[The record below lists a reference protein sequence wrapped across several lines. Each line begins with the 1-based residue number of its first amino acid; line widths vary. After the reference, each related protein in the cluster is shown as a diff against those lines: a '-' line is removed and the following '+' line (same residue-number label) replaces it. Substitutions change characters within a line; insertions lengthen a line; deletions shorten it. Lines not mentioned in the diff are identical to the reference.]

1 MLMKHVPQ
9 IRKLCPVSTRT
20 VMGCAWGVVLALLSS
35 GVFPRMAMATEY
47 RLGVGD
53 LVKIVVYEHDDL
65 TMEDRITDS
74 GALSFPY
81 LGEVTVGGLTK
92 GEAENRIT
100 TLLSAGKFIKNPQ
113 VSVRILQYREP
124 KVSVLGLVN
133 RPGRYPVEPLKTVLD
148 ALADAGGLSP
158 LAEDQV
164 VVLRR
169 EGDKTTKYQI
179 NLHTT
184 IDNGNL
190 SDLLTI
196 QNGDIISVAK
206 AKQFY
211 VYGAVQRSGVYRLE
225 RDMTVIQGLAVA
237 GGLSPRGTDRG
248 LIVRRLNT
256 TSNTVVE
263 IPVSFKDTMYADDV
277 LVVKESLF

>member
-1 MLMKHVPQ
+1 MKN
-9 IRKLCPVSTRT
+9 
-20 VMGCAWGVVLALLSS
+20 
-35 GVFPRMAMATEY
+35 FPRSKVRFPITPRFSWSHILAVVSFIIFQNVAWSAEY

-65 TMEDRITDS
+65 TTEDRITDS
-74 GALSFPY
+74 GTVSFPY

-92 GEAENRIT
+92 GEAENRFT
-100 TLLSAGKFIKNPQ
+100 TLLNGGKFIKNPQ

-124 KVSVLGLVN
+124 KVSVLGQVN
-133 RPGRYPVEPLKTVLD
+133 RPGRYPVEPYKTVLD

-169 EGDKTTKYQI
+169 QGDRTAKYEI

-184 IDNGNL
+184 VVAGNL
-190 SDLLTI
+190 NDVLTI
-196 QNGDIISVAK
+196 QDGDIISVAK
-206 AKQFY
+206 ARQFY
-211 VYGAVQRSGVYRLE
+211 VYGAVQHPGVYRLE
-225 RDMTVIQGLAVA
+225 RNMSIIQGLAVA
-237 GGLSPRGTDRG
+237 GGLTPRGTNRG
-248 LIVRRLNT
+248 LIIRRLDATGNAVIE
-256 TSNTVVE
+256 SAVNFAD
-263 IPVSFKDTMYADDV
+263 ILNNDDV

>member
-1 MLMKHVPQ
+1 MKFF
-9 IRKLCPVSTRT
+9 LRT
-20 VMGCAWGVVLALLSS
+20 ELARRFRARAILLVWAVCVLLTQNIFLNLAQAS
-35 GVFPRMAMATEY
+35 EY

-65 TMEDRITDS
+65 TTEDRITDS
-74 GALSFPY
+74 GTLSFPY

-92 GEAENRIT
+92 AEAAKRIT
-100 TLLSAGKFIKNPQ
+100 TLLSAGKFIKDPQ

-124 KVSVLGLVN
+124 KVSVLGQVN
-133 RPGRYPVEPLKTVLD
+133 RPGRYPVEQYKTVLD

-158 LAEDQV
+158 LAEEQV

-179 NLHTT
+179 NLRTT
-184 IDNGNL
+184 IDTGNL
-190 SDLLTI
+190 RDVLTI
-196 QNGDIISVAK
+196 QDGDIINVAR
-206 AKQFY
+206 AEQFY
-211 VYGAVQRSGVYRLE
+211 VYGAVQHSGVYRLE
-225 RDMTVIQGLAVA
+225 HNMTTLQGLAVA

-248 LIVRRLNT
+248 LIVRRFDIA
-256 TSNTVVE
+256 SNAVIE
-263 IPVSFKDTMYADDV
+263 IPVTFQDTLYNNDV

>member
-1 MLMKHVPQ
+1 MLMKFFLRSEIARLRAHTIMAVW
-9 IRKLCPVSTRT
+9 I
-20 VMGCAWGVVLALLSS
+20 GLALLSLNI
-35 GVFPRMAMATEY
+35 FPSPAQADEY

-65 TMEDRITDS
+65 TTEDRITDS
-74 GALSFPY
+74 GTLSFPY

-92 GEAENRIT
+92 AEAAKRIT
-100 TLLSAGKFIKNPQ
+100 TLLSAGKFIKDPQ

-124 KVSVLGLVN
+124 KVSVLGQVN
-133 RPGRYPVEPLKTVLD
+133 RPGRYPVEQYKTVLD

-164 VVLRR
+164 VILRR

-179 NLHTT
+179 NLRTT
-184 IDNGNL
+184 IDTGNL
-190 SDLLTI
+190 RDLLTI
-196 QNGDIISVAK
+196 QDGDIINVAR
-206 AKQFY
+206 AEQFY
-211 VYGAVQRSGVYRLE
+211 VYGAVQHSGVYRLE
-225 RDMTVIQGLAVA
+225 HNMTMLQGLAVA

-248 LIVRRLNT
+248 LIVRRFDIARNA
-256 TSNTVVE
+256 VIE
-263 IPVSFKDTMYADDV
+263 IPVNFQDTLYNNDV